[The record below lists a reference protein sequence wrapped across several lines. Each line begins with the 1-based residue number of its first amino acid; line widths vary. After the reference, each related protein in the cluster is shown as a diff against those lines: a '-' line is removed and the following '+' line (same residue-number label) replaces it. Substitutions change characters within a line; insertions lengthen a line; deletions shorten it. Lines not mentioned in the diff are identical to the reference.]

1 MMYLLSPYIFLLVN
15 HQSHFSLLDTPMVV
29 AAGIS
34 VVATAARPKYI
45 YACLLYTPESRP
57 NLNEVQHLK
66 VKSLHSM
73 SLIIYEYVHRL
84 PQPAYIWSGSLIYV
98 LWKGEQGS

>member
-15 HQSHFSLLDTPMVV
+15 HQFHFSLLDTPMVV

-57 NLNEVQHLK
+57 NLNEVQHLQ
-66 VKSLHSM
+66 VKKLALH
-73 SLIIYEYVHRL
+73 LFIDYAHRL
-84 PQPAYIWSGSLIYV
+84 PQPAR
-98 LWKGEQGS
+98 